1 MKLPTDLKVIINS
14 AMTLDGKISSYT
26 GNSRISSR
34 KDLLRVHKLRSN
46 VDAIVV
52 GINTVLIDNPMLTVR
67 FIRNNSRRSC
77 PTRIIIDSYGRIPL
91 DSKIL
96 KTAAT
101 IKTIIVVTKQASKD
115 TIEKIKKLG
124 AHVIIARSKLI
135 NLKKLF
141 NMLYKMGYRK
151 ILIEGGG
158 ELNWSCL
165 HDGIVNEL
173 IITIAPIVLGGRNA
187 ITLVEGRGYS
197 TPAQG
202 IKLKLTKIIQNKND
216 NEITLYYNN

>member
-26 GNSRISSR
+26 GNSRISSK
-34 KDLLRVHKLRSN
+34 KDIVRVHKLRSK

-67 FIRNNSRRSC
+67 LIRNNRRSC

-124 AHVIIARSKLI
+124 AHVIIVGSKLI
-135 NLKKLF
+135 DLKKLF

-165 HDGIVNEL
+165 HNGIVNEL

-197 TPAQG
+197 TISQG

>member
-26 GNSRISSR
+26 GNSCISSK
-34 KDLLRVHKLRSN
+34 KDIVRVHKLRSK

-52 GINTVLIDNPMLTVR
+52 GINTVIIDNPMLTVR
-67 FIRNNSRRSC
+67 FIRSNRID

-115 TIEKIKKLG
+115 TIEEIKKLG
-124 AHVIIARSKLI
+124 AHVIKLI
-135 NLKKLF
+135 KVNKFKKTF
-141 NMLYKMGYRK
+141 QY
-151 ILIEGGG
+151 
-158 ELNWSCL
+158 
-165 HDGIVNEL
+165 
-173 IITIAPIVLGGRNA
+173 PIQYGL
-187 ITLVEGRGYS
+187 
-197 TPAQG
+197 
-202 IKLKLTKIIQNKND
+202 
-216 NEITLYYNN
+216 

>member
-26 GNSRISSR
+26 GNSCISSK
-34 KDLLRVHKLRSN
+34 KDLVRVHKLRSK

-67 FIRNNSRRSC
+67 FIRNNNRSC

-124 AHVIIARSKLI
+124 AHVIIVGSKLI

-141 NMLYKMGYRK
+141 NILYRMGYRK

-173 IITIAPIVLGGRNA
+173 IITIAPIVVGGRNA
-187 ITLVEGRGYS
+187 ITLVEGKGYS
-197 TPAQG
+197 TISEG

>member
-1 MKLPTDLKVIINS
+1 MKFPTDLKVIINS
-14 AMTLDGKISSYT
+14 AMTIDGKISSYN
-26 GNSRISSR
+26 GNSCISSK
-34 KDLLRVHKLRSN
+34 KDLVRVHKLRSK

-52 GINTVLIDNPMLTVR
+52 GINTVIIDNPMLNIR
-67 FIRNNSRRSC
+67 FIRNSRIS

-96 KTAAT
+96 KSAAN
-101 IKTIIVVTKQASKD
+101 IKTIIVVTKQASRD
-115 TIEKIKKLG
+115 TIEQIKKLG
-124 AHVIIARSKLI
+124 AYVIIIGSKLV
-135 NLKKLF
+135 NLKRLF
-141 NMLYKMGYRK
+141 KMLYDMGYRK

-173 IITIAPIVLGGRNA
+173 IITIAPKVIGGRNA

-197 TPAQG
+197 TISQG
-202 IKLKLTKIIQNKND
+202 IKLKLTKIIQNKNN
-216 NEITLYYNN
+216 NEITLFYNK

>member
-26 GNSRISSR
+26 GNSCISSK
-34 KDLLRVHKLRSN
+34 KDLVRVHKLRSK

-67 FIRNNSRRSC
+67 FIRNNNRSC

-124 AHVIIARSKLI
+124 AHVIIIGSKLI

-141 NMLYKMGYRK
+141 NILYRMGYRK

-197 TPAQG
+197 TISQG

>member
-1 MKLPTDLKVIINS
+1 MKFPADLKVIINS
-14 AMTLDGKISSYT
+14 AMTIDGKISSYS
-26 GNSRISSR
+26 GDSCISSK
-34 KDLLRVHKLRSN
+34 KDLVRVHKLRSK

-52 GINTVLIDNPMLTVR
+52 GINTVIIDNPMLT
-67 FIRNNSRRSC
+67 IRLIKNRRIIS

-91 DSKIL
+91 NSKIL
-96 KTAAT
+96 KSAT
-101 IKTIIVVTKQASKD
+101 KIKTIIVVTKQASKD

-124 AHVIIARSKLI
+124 AHVIIVGSKLI

-141 NMLYKMGYRK
+141 NMLYNMGYRK

-197 TPAQG
+197 TISQG

>member
-1 MKLPTDLKVIINS
+1 MKFPSDLKVIINS
-14 AMTLDGKISSYT
+14 AMTIDGKISSYS
-26 GNSRISSR
+26 GDSCISSK
-34 KDLLRVHKLRSN
+34 KDLVRVHKLRSK

-52 GINTVLIDNPMLTVR
+52 GINTVIIDNPMLT
-67 FIRNNSRRSC
+67 IRLIKNRRIIS

-91 DSKIL
+91 NSKIL
-96 KTAAT
+96 KSAT
-101 IKTIIVVTKQASKD
+101 KIKTIIVVTKQASKD

-124 AHVIIARSKLI
+124 AHVIIVGSKLI

-165 HDGIVNEL
+165 HNGIVNEL

-197 TPAQG
+197 TISQG

>member
-26 GNSRISSR
+26 GNSRISSK
-34 KDLLRVHKLRSN
+34 KDLVRVHK
-46 VDAIVV
+46 
-52 GINTVLIDNPMLTVR
+52 
-67 FIRNNSRRSC
+67 
-77 PTRIIIDSYGRIPL
+77 L

-96 KTAAT
+96 KTAAI

-124 AHVIIARSKLI
+124 AHVIIVGSKLI
-135 NLKKLF
+135 SLKKLF

-197 TPAQG
+197 TISQG